1 MEVNKIYSK
10 YENKGLTG
18 LANCG
23 NSCYLNACMQILSH
37 TYELN
42 EFLEKNNGE
51 YKKKIN
57 KIADSVLLLEWD
69 NLRKLMWS
77 DNCTIAPNGF
87 VKSVRKV
94 AVIKDRDLFSGY
106 SQNDVQEFLLFVID
120 CFHNALSREVDM
132 QITGVPENSTDKLA
146 ETCYK
151 MMQNM
156 YKKEFSELLGIF
168 YGIHVSAIT
177 SEKTTLSITPEPFSI
192 LSLPIP
198 EKQNVSLY
206 DCIDLYCAKE
216 ILTGDSAWYNDK
228 TKKYE
233 SVNRGIVF
241 WSLPEVLI
249 IDLKRWGEKGKKI
262 HKIIDAPLNNLNL
275 SKYVKGYNPET
286 YIYDLYGIC
295 NHHGGPL
302 GGHYTAYI
310 KNSNNNWYEF
320 NDTVVNR
327 INEENVITSMS
338 YCFFYRKKK

>member
-1 MEVNKIYSK
+1 M
-10 YENKGLTG
+10 
-18 LANCG
+18 
-23 NSCYLNACMQILSH
+23 
-37 TYELN
+37 
-42 EFLEKNNGE
+42 
-51 YKKKIN
+51 
-57 KIADSVLLLEWD
+57 
-69 NLRKLMWS
+69 
-77 DNCTIAPNGF
+77 
-87 VKSVRKV
+87 
-94 AVIKDRDLFSGY
+94 
-106 SQNDVQEFLLFVID
+106 
-120 CFHNALSREVDM
+120 
-132 QITGVPENSTDKLA
+132 
-146 ETCYK
+146 
-151 MMQNM
+151 
-156 YKKEFSELLGIF
+156 
-168 YGIHVSAIT
+168 
-177 SEKTTLSITPEPFSI
+177 
-192 LSLPIP
+192 PIP
-198 EKQNVSLY
+198 EKQNICLY

-233 SVNRGIVF
+233 NVNRGIVF

-295 NHHGGPL
+295 NHHGGSL